1 MPVYLRTWYLKGKT
15 GISILNLTAHGAT
28 IDLKSRPVFTDL
40 KIQAC
45 KTFQAL
51 VTGMTTG

>member
-1 MPVYLRTWYLKGKT
+1 MPFYLRTWYLKAKT
-15 GISILNLTAHGAT
+15 GIGILNLTANGAT

-51 VTGMTTG
+51 VTGVETG